1 MDLTHAVERVEA
13 ICRKFGVDSLAP
25 QLAACEDLLRGGG
38 TVDVAVLG
46 QFKAGKSSFLNGL
59 IGGAVVPVDVLPS
72 TAVVTRI
79 GYGEMERVTVH
90 GLAGEPF
97 EIPLARLAE
106 FVTER
111 GNPANEKRV
120 AVVDVELP
128 ALAPYEGIRFVDTP
142 GLGSVWRPSRVRSRP
157 SWTLPTGTPWATAS
171 GGSLRCPA
179 PSRRSRWSR
188 APRSGS
194 TRSIVSGAT
203 RAR

>member
-1 MDLTHAVERVEA
+1 MDLSGTVARVGA
-13 ICRKFGVDSLAP
+13 ICRRFGIDSLAP
-25 QLAACEDLLRGGG
+25 QLAACEEMLKGGG
-38 TVDVAVLG
+38 VVDVAVLG

-79 GYGEMERVTVH
+79 GYGPRERVTVH

-128 ALAPYEGIRFVDTP
+128 SLVPYEGVRFVDTP
-142 GLGSVWRPSRVRSRP
+142 GLGRASSPTTRGCRRSGCLASARPSSP
-157 SWTLPTGTPWATAS
+157 SASTIPFPKTTCCFSTTCPRILP
-171 GGSLRCPA
+171 
-179 PSRRSRWSR
+179 RRSSC
-188 APRSGS
+188 
-194 TRSIVSGAT
+194 
-203 RAR
+203 